1 VSSGH
6 DRRDRRV
13 RAHGATGTR
22 GGCDPLPPL
31 GLERA
36 QLRDAN
42 YIARLLGIPRKTV
55 LQYAR
60 DGRLP
65 CVRLGK
71 HVRFVVADVERALER
86 EP

>member
-1 VSSGH
+1 MSSGH
-6 DRRDRRV
+6 DRRL
-13 RAHGATGTR
+13 RAPKGTGARTGF
-22 GGCDPLPPL
+22 DPLPPL

-36 QLRDAN
+36 RLRDAD

-71 HVRFVVADVERALER
+71 HVRFVVADVERALDR
-86 EP
+86 LV